1 MSDPKL
7 NEPAKNA
14 FFTERKKEEVCMYM
28 SSHFQKSAE
37 NDHCYPHYT
46 QRRQLCKKGAFVR
59 ITIAKRYEKDLC
71 KILAT

>member
-1 MSDPKL
+1 
-7 NEPAKNA
+7 
-14 FFTERKKEEVCMYM
+14 MYV

-37 NDHCYPHYT
+37 NDHCYPHYM